1 MSSLFLVRHGQASFL
16 ERNYDKLSPKGEQQS
31 RMLGEYWAGLK
42 FRFDRVYSG
51 PKVRQR
57 ETARLV
63 GEAYKSARLPWPEPI
78 VLPEF
83 DEFQAEVVMERTL
96 LELIESDSDIRQMH
110 QAFKGAQTRPE
121 QFKTFQRIF
130 EVVIGRW
137 ADGKLPL
144 EGIEPWADFSARV
157 QRGLAQFSANGNH
170 RRQQIVIFSSGGPVG
185 VAMQRALDLSTE
197 ATLKAAWMV
206 RNCSYSEFLFSG
218 GRFTLSSYNATP
230 HFTDPEFLTHR

>member
-16 ERNYDKLSPKGEQQS
+16 ERDYDKLSAKGEQQS

-42 FRFDRVYSG
+42 LGFDQVYSG
-51 PKVRQR
+51 PKIRQR

-63 GEAYKSARLPWPEPI
+63 GEAYKSAGLPWPEPA

-83 DEFQAEVVMERTL
+83 DEFQAEIVMERSL
-96 LELIESDSDIRQMH
+96 PGLIESDSDIQRMH
-110 QAFKGAQTRPE
+110 QAFKGAQTRPQ
-121 QFKTFQRIF
+121 QFKIFQRIF

-144 EGIEPWADFSARV
+144 DGIEPWVDFSARV
-157 QRGLAQFSANGNH
+157 QRGLAKFPANGK
-170 RRQQIVIFSSGGPVG
+170 RGQRISIFSSGGPVG

-206 RNCSYSEFLFSG
+206 RNCSCSEFLFSA

>member
-16 ERNYDKLSPKGEQQS
+16 ERNYDKLSAKGEQQS
-31 RMLGEYWAGLK
+31 RMLGEYWAHLK
-42 FRFDRVYSG
+42 LGFDHVYSG
-51 PKVRQR
+51 PRVRQR

-63 GEAYKSARLPWPEPI
+63 GEAYGRAGLPWPEPI

-83 DEFQAEVVMERTL
+83 DEFQAESVIERTL
-96 LELIESDSDIRQMH
+96 PKLIESDSDIQKMH
-110 QAFKGAQTRPE
+110 RAFKDAQTRPE

-157 QRGLAQFSANGNH
+157 QRGLAKFPANGD
-170 RRQQIVIFSSGGPVG
+170 RGQRIAIFSSGGPVG

-206 RNCSYSEFLFSG
+206 RNCSYSEFLFSA

>member
-1 MSSLFLVRHGQASFL
+1 MSILFLVRHGQASFL
-16 ERNYDKLSPKGEQQS
+16 ERNYDKLSAKGEQQS
-31 RMLGEYWAGLK
+31 RMLGAYWAGLK
-42 FRFDRVYSG
+42 LGFDRVYSG

-57 ETARLV
+57 ETARIV
-63 GEAYKSARLPWPEPI
+63 GEAYKSAGLPWPEPV
-78 VLPEF
+78 VLAEF

-96 LELIESDSDIRQMH
+96 PQLIESDSDIQRMH
-110 QAFKGAQTRPE
+110 QAFKNAQTRPE
-121 QFKTFQRIF
+121 QFKTFQQIF

-137 ADGKLPL
+137 VDGKLPL

-157 QRGLAQFSANGNH
+157 QRGLAKFPENGD
-170 RRQQIVIFSSGGPVG
+170 RGQRIAIFSSGGPVG

-206 RNCSYSEFLFSG
+206 RNCSYSEFLFSA

>member
-1 MSSLFLVRHGQASFL
+1 MSILFLVRHGQASFL
-16 ERNYDKLSPKGEQQS
+16 ERNYDKLSAKGEQQS

-42 FRFDRVYSG
+42 LSFDRVYSG

-63 GEAYKSARLPWPEPI
+63 GEVYQRAGLPWPEPV

-96 LELIESDSDIRQMH
+96 PQLIESDSDIQRMH
-110 QAFKGAQTRPE
+110 QAFKNAQTRPE
-121 QFKTFQRIF
+121 QFKTFQQIF

-157 QRGLAQFSANGNH
+157 QRGLAKFPENGD
-170 RRQQIVIFSSGGPVG
+170 RGQRIAIFSSGGPVG
-185 VAMQRALDLSTE
+185 VAMQKALDLSTE

-206 RNCSYSEFLFSG
+206 RNCSYSEFLLSA

>member
-16 ERNYDKLSPKGEQQS
+16 ERNYDKLSAKGEAQS
-31 RMLGEYWAGLK
+31 RMLGDYWAGLK
-42 FRFDRVYSG
+42 LGFDRVYSG
-51 PKVRQR
+51 PRVRQQ

-63 GEAYKSARLPWPEPI
+63 GEAYKRAGLPWPEPV

-83 DEFQAEVVMERTL
+83 DEFQAEAVLERSL
-96 LELIESDSDIRQMH
+96 PELIESDSNIRGMH
-110 QAFKGAQTRPE
+110 QAFKDSQTRPE
-121 QFKTFQRIF
+121 QFKTFQQIF

-137 ADGKLPL
+137 AGGELPL

-157 QRGLAQFSANGNH
+157 QRGLAKFPENGN
-170 RRQQIVIFSSGGPVG
+170 RGQRIAIFSSGGPVG

-206 RNCSYSEFLFSG
+206 RNCSYSEFLFSA

>member
-1 MSSLFLVRHGQASFL
+1 MSILFLVRHGQASFL
-16 ERNYDKLSPKGEQQS
+16 ERNYDKLSAKGEQQS
-31 RMLGEYWAGLK
+31 RMLGDYWAGLK
-42 FRFDRVYSG
+42 LGFDRVYSG

-63 GEAYKSARLPWPEPI
+63 GEVYQRAGLPWPEPV
-78 VLPEF
+78 VLAEF

-96 LELIESDSDIRQMH
+96 PQLIESDSDIQRMH
-110 QAFKGAQTRPE
+110 QAFKNAQTRPE
-121 QFKTFQRIF
+121 QFKTFQQIF

-157 QRGLAQFSANGNH
+157 QRGLAKFPENGN
-170 RRQQIVIFSSGGPVG
+170 RGQRIAIFSSGGPVG
-185 VAMQRALDLSTE
+185 VAMQKALDLSTE
-197 ATLKAAWMV
+197 ATLRAAWMV
-206 RNCSYSEFLFSG
+206 RNCSYSEFLFSA

>member
-16 ERNYDKLSPKGEQQS
+16 ERDYDKLSAKGEEQS
-31 RMLGEYWAGLK
+31 RMLGDYWAGLK
-42 FRFDRVYSG
+42 LGFDRVYSG

-63 GEAYKSARLPWPEPI
+63 GEAYKRAGLPWPEPV

-83 DEFQAEVVMERTL
+83 DEFQAELVMERTL
-96 LELIESDSDIRQMH
+96 PELIENDSDIQRMH

-137 ADGKLPL
+137 AGEKLPL
-144 EGIEPWADFSARV
+144 EGIEPWVDFSARV
-157 QRGLAQFSANGNH
+157 QRGLAKFPENGNH
-170 RRQQIVIFSSGGPVG
+170 GQRIAIFSSGGPVG

>member
-16 ERNYDKLSPKGEQQS
+16 ERDYDKLSAKGEQQS

-42 FRFDRVYSG
+42 LGFDQVYSG
-51 PKVRQR
+51 PKIRQR

-63 GEAYKSARLPWPEPI
+63 GEAYKSAGLPWPEAA

-83 DEFQAEVVMERTL
+83 DEFQAEIVMERSL
-96 LELIESDSDIRQMH
+96 PALIESDSDIQRMH

-144 EGIEPWADFSARV
+144 DGIEPWADFSARV
-157 QRGLAQFSANGNH
+157 QRGLARFPANGKCGQ
-170 RRQQIVIFSSGGPVG
+170 RIAIFSSGGPVG
-185 VAMQRALDLSTE
+185 VAMQLALDLSTE

-206 RNCSYSEFLFSG
+206 RNCSYSEFLFSA

>member
-16 ERNYDKLSPKGEQQS
+16 ERNYDKLSAKGEEQS
-31 RMLGEYWAGLK
+31 RMLGDYWTGLQLG
-42 FRFDRVYSG
+42 FDRVYSG

-63 GEAYKSARLPWPEPI
+63 GEAYKRAGLPWPEPI

-83 DEFQAEVVMERTL
+83 DEFQAEAVMERSL
-96 LELIESDSDIRQMH
+96 PELIESDSDIRRMH
-110 QAFKGAQTRPE
+110 QAFKDSQTRPE
-121 QFKTFQRIF
+121 QFKTFQQIF

-137 ADGKLPL
+137 AGGKLPL
-144 EGIEPWADFSARV
+144 EGIEPWPDFSARV
-157 QRGLAQFSANGNH
+157 QRGLAKFPENGD
-170 RRQQIVIFSSGGPVG
+170 RGQRIAIFSSGGPVG

-206 RNCSYSEFLFSG
+206 RNCSYSEFVFSA

-230 HFTDPEFLTHR
+230 HFTNPEFLTHR

>member
-16 ERNYDKLSPKGEQQS
+16 ERDYDKLSAKGEQQS

-42 FRFDRVYSG
+42 LGFDQVYSG
-51 PKVRQR
+51 PKIRQR

-63 GEAYKSARLPWPEPI
+63 GEAYKSAGLPWPEPV

-83 DEFQAEVVMERTL
+83 DEFQAEIVMERSL
-96 LELIESDSDIRQMH
+96 PALIESDSDIQRMH

-144 EGIEPWADFSARV
+144 DGIEPWADFSARV
-157 QRGLAQFSANGNH
+157 QRGLAKFTENGN
-170 RRQQIVIFSSGGPVG
+170 RGQRIAIFSSGGPVG

-206 RNCSYSEFLFSG
+206 RNCSYSEFLFSA

>member
-1 MSSLFLVRHGQASFL
+1 MSILFLVRHGQASFL
-16 ERNYDKLSPKGEQQS
+16 ERNYDKLSAKGEQQS
-31 RMLGEYWAGLK
+31 RMLGDYWAGLK
-42 FRFDRVYSG
+42 LGFDRVYSG

-63 GEAYKSARLPWPEPI
+63 GEVYQRAGLLWPEPV
-78 VLPEF
+78 VLAEF

-96 LELIESDSDIRQMH
+96 PQLIESDSDIRRMH
-110 QAFKGAQTRPE
+110 QAFKDAQTRPE
-121 QFKTFQRIF
+121 QFKTFQQIF

-157 QRGLAQFSANGNH
+157 QRGLAKFPENGN
-170 RRQQIVIFSSGGPVG
+170 RGQRIAIFSSGGPVG
-185 VAMQRALDLSTE
+185 VAMQKALDLSTE
-197 ATLKAAWMV
+197 ATLRAAWMV
-206 RNCSYSEFLFSG
+206 RNCSYSEFLFSA

>member
-16 ERNYDKLSPKGEQQS
+16 ERNYDKLSAKGEEQS
-31 RMLGEYWAGLK
+31 RMLGEYWTGLK
-42 FRFDRVYSG
+42 ICFDRVFSG

-57 ETARLV
+57 ETARIV
-63 GEAYKSARLPWPEPI
+63 GEAYKSAGLPWPEPV

-83 DEFQAEVVMERTL
+83 DEFQAEAVLERSL
-96 LELIESDSDIRQMH
+96 PELIESDSDIRRMH
-110 QAFKGAQTRPE
+110 RAFRDSQTRPE
-121 QFKTFQRIF
+121 QFKTFQQIF

-137 ADGKLPL
+137 ADGKMPL

-157 QRGLAQFSANGNH
+157 QRGLAQFSANGTH
-170 RRQQIVIFSSGGPVG
+170 RQRIAIFSSGGPVG
-185 VAMQRALDLSTE
+185 VAMKLALDLSTE

-206 RNCSYSEFLFSG
+206 RNCSYSEFLFSA

>member
-16 ERNYDKLSPKGEQQS
+16 ERNYDKLSAKGEQQS
-31 RMLGEYWAGLK
+31 RMLGEYWAQLK
-42 FRFDRVYSG
+42 LGFDRVYSG
-51 PKVRQR
+51 PRVRQR

-63 GEAYKSARLPWPEPI
+63 GETYGRAGLPWPEPI

-83 DEFQAEVVMERTL
+83 DEFQAEAVIERTL
-96 LELIESDSDIRQMH
+96 PELIESDSDIQKMH
-110 QAFKGAQTRPE
+110 RAFKDAQTRPE

-157 QRGLAQFSANGNH
+157 QRGLAKFPANGD
-170 RRQQIVIFSSGGPVG
+170 RGQRIAIFSSGGPVG
-185 VAMQRALDLSTE
+185 VAMQTALNLSTE

-206 RNCSYSEFLFSG
+206 RNCSYSEFLFSA

>member
-1 MSSLFLVRHGQASFL
+1 MSILFLVRHGQASFL
-16 ERNYDKLSPKGEQQS
+16 ERNYDKLSAKGEQQS

-42 FRFDRVYSG
+42 LSFDRVYSG

-63 GEAYKSARLPWPEPI
+63 GEVYQCAGLPWPEPI

-96 LELIESDSDIRQMH
+96 PQLIESDSDIQRMH
-110 QAFKGAQTRPE
+110 QAFKNAQTRPE
-121 QFKTFQRIF
+121 QFKTFQQIF

-157 QRGLAQFSANGNH
+157 QRGLAKFPENGD
-170 RRQQIVIFSSGGPVG
+170 RGQRIAIFSSGGPVG
-185 VAMQRALDLSTE
+185 VAMQKALDLSTE

-206 RNCSYSEFLFSG
+206 RNCSYSEFLFSA

>member
-16 ERNYDKLSPKGEQQS
+16 ERNYDKLSPKGEAQS
-31 RMLGEYWAGLK
+31 RMLGDYWAGLK
-42 FRFDRVYSG
+42 ISFDRVYSG
-51 PKVRQR
+51 PRVRQR

-63 GEAYKSARLPWPEPI
+63 GEAYKRAGLPWPEPI

-83 DEFQAEVVMERTL
+83 DEFQAEAVLERSL
-96 LELIESDSDIRQMH
+96 PELIESDSDIRRMH
-110 QAFKGAQTRPE
+110 QAFKDARTRPE
-121 QFKTFQRIF
+121 QFKTFQQIF
-130 EVVIGRW
+130 EVVIGQW

-144 EGIEPWADFSARV
+144 EGIEPWADFRARV
-157 QRGLAQFSANGNH
+157 QRGLAKFPENGSH
-170 RRQQIVIFSSGGPVG
+170 RQRIAIFSSGGPVG

-206 RNCSYSEFLFSG
+206 RNCSYSEFLFSA

>member
-16 ERNYDKLSPKGEQQS
+16 ERDYDKLSAKGEQQS

-42 FRFDRVYSG
+42 LGFDQVYSG
-51 PKVRQR
+51 PKIRQR

-63 GEAYKSARLPWPEPI
+63 GEAYKSAGLPWPEPV

-83 DEFQAEVVMERTL
+83 DEFQAEIVMERSL
-96 LELIESDSDIRQMH
+96 PALIESDSDIQRMH

-144 EGIEPWADFSARV
+144 DGIEPWADFSARV
-157 QRGLAQFSANGNH
+157 QRGLAKFPANGK
-170 RRQQIVIFSSGGPVG
+170 RGQRIAIFSSGGPVG

-206 RNCSYSEFLFSG
+206 RNCSYSEFLFSA

>member
-1 MSSLFLVRHGQASFL
+1 MSILFLVRHGQASFL
-16 ERNYDKLSPKGEQQS
+16 ERNYDKLSAKGEQQS
-31 RMLGEYWAGLK
+31 RMLGAYWAGL
-42 FRFDRVYSG
+42 RLAFDRVYSG

-57 ETARLV
+57 ETARIV
-63 GEAYKSARLPWPEPI
+63 GEAYKSAGLPWPEPI
-78 VLPEF
+78 VLAEF

-96 LELIESDSDIRQMH
+96 PQLIESDSDIQRMH
-110 QAFKGAQTRPE
+110 QAFKNAQTRPE
-121 QFKTFQRIF
+121 QFKTFQQIF

-157 QRGLAQFSANGNH
+157 QRGLAKFPENGNH
-170 RRQQIVIFSSGGPVG
+170 GQRIAIFSSGGPVG
-185 VAMQRALDLSTE
+185 VAMQKALDLSTE

-206 RNCSYSEFLFSG
+206 RNCSYSEFLFSA

>member
-16 ERNYDKLSPKGEQQS
+16 ERNYDKLSAKGEQQS
-31 RMLGEYWAGLK
+31 RMLGEYWAELK
-42 FRFDRVYSG
+42 LGFDRVYSG
-51 PKVRQR
+51 PRVRQQ

-63 GEAYKSARLPWPEPI
+63 GEAYKGAGLPWLEPV

-83 DEFQAEVVMERTL
+83 DEFQAEAVMERSL
-96 LELIESDSDIRQMH
+96 PELVESDSDIRRMH
-110 QAFKGAQTRPE
+110 QAFKDSQTRAE
-121 QFKTFQRIF
+121 QFKTFQQIF

-137 ADGKLPL
+137 ADGKLVL
-144 EGIEPWADFSARV
+144 DDIEPWPAFSARV
-157 QRGLAQFSANGNH
+157 QRGLAELSTNGN
-170 RRQQIVIFSSGGPVG
+170 RGQRIAIFSSGGPVG

-206 RNCSYSEFLFSG
+206 RNCSYSEFLFSA

>member
-16 ERNYDKLSPKGEQQS
+16 ERNYDKLSAKGEEQS
-31 RMLGEYWAGLK
+31 RMLGEYWAKLK
-42 FRFDRVYSG
+42 IGFDRVYSG

-63 GEAYKSARLPWPEPI
+63 GEAYKRAGLPWVEP
-78 VLPEF
+78 VLLPDF
-83 DEFQAEVVMERTL
+83 DEFQAEAVIERSL
-96 LELIESDSDIRQMH
+96 PQLIDNDSDIRIMH
-110 QAFKGAQTRPE
+110 QAFKDSQTRAE

-130 EVVIGRW
+130 EIVIGRW
-137 ADGKLPL
+137 AAGNLPAQ
-144 EGIEPWADFSARV
+144 GIEPWVDFSARV
-157 QRGLAQFSANGNH
+157 QRGLAQFAANGSH
-170 RRQQIVIFSSGGPVG
+170 GQRIAIFSSGGPVG

-206 RNCSYSEFLFSG
+206 RNCSYSEFLFSS

>member
-31 RMLGEYWAGLK
+31 RMLGEYWAQLK
-42 FRFDRVYSG
+42 LGFDHVYSG
-51 PKVRQR
+51 PRVRQR

-63 GEAYKSARLPWPEPI
+63 GEAYGRAGLPWPEPI

-96 LELIESDSDIRQMH
+96 PQLIESDSDIRRMH
-110 QAFKGAQTRPE
+110 QAFKDAQTRPE
-121 QFKTFQRIF
+121 QFKTFQQIF

-144 EGIEPWADFSARV
+144 EGIEPWADFSERV
-157 QRGLAQFSANGNH
+157 QRGLAKFPENGD
-170 RRQQIVIFSSGGPVG
+170 RGQRIAIFSSGGPVG

-206 RNCSYSEFLFSG
+206 RNCSYSEFLFSA